1 MAMFVVLKLGCN
13 VQKSLNLFGH
23 ACLKTKEIGENAN
36 KKAEM
41 GMLITYYREIKI
53 GIKVIFFEY

>member
-1 MAMFVVLKLGCN
+1 MQRAEIIKFVWTC
-13 VQKSLNLFGH
+13 LF
-23 ACLKTKEIGENAN
+23 KEIGENAN
-36 KKAEM
+36 EKAEM